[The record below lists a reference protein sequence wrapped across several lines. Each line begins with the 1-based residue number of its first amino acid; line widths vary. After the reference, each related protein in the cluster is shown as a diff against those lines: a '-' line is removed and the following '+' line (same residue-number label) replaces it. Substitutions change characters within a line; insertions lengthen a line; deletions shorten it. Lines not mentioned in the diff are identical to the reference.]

1 MDLIK
6 IGKYIAEKRKALGL
20 TQKQLAEKLNMSDKS
35 VSKWERGICLP
46 DVSIYMELC
55 SILRI
60 SINEFLAGEDIGT
73 ENVIEKSDSNLIQ
86 ITKESK
92 KKQKNL
98 KTILAVVT
106 VFAVIVSAILGTLFF
121 HKLIHPKNY
130 ITAVDQTSTE
140 MKTAELLSGTDGA
153 YLFHYFTKDEF
164 KTLTIYVSEY
174 QSGTLISKS
183 KVADLDY
190 DGIAE
195 FLGEPESLA
204 NSLIAV
210 VPDFES
216 FKVKLIV
223 ADDYAKYSTD
233 FPILENIEN
242 REYYVRSASQIKGEI
257 PIQIHSASTIE
268 GKTAILS
275 DSEQELMALIYGKD
289 GLSGIPITEMEKG
302 IVGVENDYVYYLS
315 FQFGG

>member
-60 SINEFLAGEDIGT
+60 SINEFLAGEDIGA

-121 HKLIHPKNY
+121 HKLIQPKNY

-174 QSGTLISKS
+174 QSETLISKS

-190 DGIAE
+190 DGIDSPSR
-195 FLGEPESLA
+195 GV
-204 NSLIAV
+204 IAV

-242 REYYVRSASQIKGEI
+242 REYYGRSASQIKGKI

-268 GKTAILS
+268 GKTAIPS
-275 DSEQELMALIYGKD
+275 DSEQGLMALIYGKD

-315 FQFGG
+315 FQFGGNQSF

>member
-60 SINEFLAGEDIGT
+60 SINEFLAGEDIGA

-106 VFAVIVSAILGTLFF
+106 VFAVIVSTILGTLFF
-121 HKLIHPKNY
+121 HKLIQPKNY

-183 KVADLDY
+183 KVAALDY
-190 DGIAE
+190 DGIDSPSR
-195 FLGEPESLA
+195 GV
-204 NSLIAV
+204 IAV

-242 REYYVRSASQIKGEI
+242 REYYGRSASQIKGEI

-275 DSEQELMALIYGKD
+275 DSEQGLMALIYGKD

-315 FQFGG
+315 FQFGGNQSF

>member
-60 SINEFLAGEDIGT
+60 SINEFLAGEDIGA

-121 HKLIHPKNY
+121 HKLIQPKNY

-174 QSGTLISKS
+174 QFGTLISKS

-190 DGIAE
+190 DGIDSPSR
-195 FLGEPESLA
+195 GV
-204 NSLIAV
+204 IAV

-242 REYYVRSASQIKGEI
+242 REYYGRSASQIKGEI

-275 DSEQELMALIYGKD
+275 DSEQGLMALIYGKD

-315 FQFGG
+315 FQFGGN

>member
-55 SILRI
+55 NILRI
-60 SINEFLAGEDIGT
+60 SINEFLAGEDIGA

-121 HKLIHPKNY
+121 HKLIQPKNY

-174 QSGTLISKS
+174 QFGTLISKS

-190 DGIAE
+190 DGIASPSR
-195 FLGEPESLA
+195 GV
-204 NSLIAV
+204 IAV

-242 REYYVRSASQIKGEI
+242 REYYGRSASQIKGEI

-268 GKTAILS
+268 GKTAIPS
-275 DSEQELMALIYGKD
+275 DSEQGLMALIYGKD

-315 FQFGG
+315 FQFGGNQSF

>member
-60 SINEFLAGEDIGT
+60 SINEFLAGEDIGA

-121 HKLIHPKNY
+121 HKLIQPKNY

-174 QSGTLISKS
+174 QFGTLISKS

-190 DGIAE
+190 DGIDSPSR
-195 FLGEPESLA
+195 GV
-204 NSLIAV
+204 IAV

-242 REYYVRSASQIKGEI
+242 REYYGRSASQIKGKI

-268 GKTAILS
+268 GKTAIPS
-275 DSEQELMALIYGKD
+275 DSEQGLMALIYGKD

-302 IVGVENDYVYYLS
+302 IVDVENDYVYYLS

>member
-60 SINEFLAGEDIGT
+60 SINEFLAGEDIGA

-121 HKLIHPKNY
+121 HKLIQPKNY

-174 QSGTLISKS
+174 QFGTLISKS

-190 DGIAE
+190 DGI
-195 FLGEPESLA
+195 
-204 NSLIAV
+204 NSPSRGVIAV

-242 REYYVRSASQIKGEI
+242 REYYGRSASQIKGEI

-268 GKTAILS
+268 GKTAIPS
-275 DSEQELMALIYGKD
+275 DSEQGLMALIYGKD

-315 FQFGG
+315 FQFGGN

>member
-20 TQKQLAEKLNMSDKS
+20 TQKQLTEKLNMSDKS

-60 SINEFLAGEDIGT
+60 SINEFLAGEDIGA

-121 HKLIHPKNY
+121 HKLIQPKNY

-174 QSGTLISKS
+174 QFGTLISKS

-190 DGIAE
+190 DGI
-195 FLGEPESLA
+195 
-204 NSLIAV
+204 NSPSRGVIAV

-275 DSEQELMALIYGKD
+275 DSEQGLMALIYGKD
-289 GLSGIPITEMEKG
+289 GLSGIPITEMEKE

-315 FQFGG
+315 FQFGGNQSF